1 MSNLPQSDSQLAL
14 SKAKIQLMLY
24 PDSVFYTTLAYSLK
38 QVFDDSIP
46 TAATNGTV
54 IKYNT
59 KFFMDLNPD
68 ERIFLM
74 LHEAMHCAFLHM
86 IRGKGYDQHIFNI
99 ACDHVINLQLIERG
113 FKMPKDGYAD
123 PVYTG
128 MSAEEIY
135 KILIQLPKP
144 PPKPMDGD
152 LQECDVPGE
161 LIEREMQDILMRAA
175 LKSQM
180 ANEKPGAI
188 PGEIQIFLNKLL
200 APKLPWH
207 RILQKYL
214 LTFAKNDYTFRKP
227 NRRFFPQYHL
237 PSLYSNQL
245 IDIAIAVDI
254 SGSVTDE
261 DFLRFVSETQNIM
274 KMMKTEKIT
283 LVQFDT
289 EIKSVTE
296 VRNVRELMDIDFIGR
311 GGTYIDPVLEWAN
324 ENKPQLLLVFT
335 DGYFNFYG
343 KDTKAKTLWLI
354 HDNKEFTAPF
364 GKVIH
369 YSMEN

>member
-1 MSNLPQSDSQLAL
+1 MPYTNQTEAQLAL
-14 SKAKIQLMLY
+14 SKAKIHLMLY

-38 QVFDDSIP
+38 QSFDDSIP

-68 ERIFLM
+68 ERVFLM
-74 LHEAMHCAFLHM
+74 LHEAMHCAYLHM
-86 IRGKGYDQHIFNI
+86 LRGINYDKHIFNI
-99 ACDHVINLQLIERG
+99 ACDHVINLQLVERG
-113 FKMPKDGYAD
+113 FKMPKGGYAD

-135 KILIQLPKP
+135 KVLIQLPKP
-144 PPKPMDGD
+144 PPQPMDGD
-152 LQECDVPGE
+152 LQECDAPGE
-161 LIEREMQDILMRAA
+161 LVEREMQDILMRAA

-180 ANEKPGAI
+180 ANEKTGAI

-214 LTFAKNDYTFRKP
+214 LAFAKNDYTFRKP
-227 NRRFFPQYHL
+227 NKRFFPQYHL
-237 PSLYSNQL
+237 PSLYSQQL
-245 IDIAIAVDI
+245 MDIAIAVDI
-254 SGSVTDE
+254 SGSVTDA

-274 KMMKTEKIT
+274 KMMKPEKIT

-296 VRNVRELMDIDFIGR
+296 VRNVRELMGIDFIGR
-311 GGTYIDPVLEWAN
+311 GGTYITPVLEWAN
-324 ENKPQLLLVFT
+324 ANKPQLLLVFT
-335 DGYFNFYG
+335 DGYFNFY
-343 KDTKAKTLWLI
+343 DETTKAKTLWLI
-354 HDNKEFTAPF
+354 HDNEKFTAPF

>member
-1 MSNLPQSDSQLAL
+1 MSSISQSNALLAL

-38 QVFDDSIP
+38 QSFDDSIP

-74 LHEAMHCAFLHM
+74 LHEAMHCAYLHI
-86 IRGKGYDQHIFNI
+86 IRGLNCDKHLFNI

-113 FKMPKDGYAD
+113 FKMPKGGYAD
-123 PVYTG
+123 AAYTD

-144 PPKPMDGD
+144 PPQDMDGD
-152 LQECDVPGE
+152 LQECDAPAE
-161 LIEREMQDILMRAA
+161 LVEREMQDIVMRAA

-214 LTFAKNDYTFRKP
+214 LTFAKNNYTFRKP
-227 NRRFFPQYHL
+227 NKRHFPKYHL
-237 PSLYSNQL
+237 PSLYSEQL

-254 SGSVTDE
+254 SGSVTDA
-261 DFLRFVSETQNIM
+261 DFLRFITETQSIM
-274 KMMKTEKIT
+274 KMMKPEKIT
-283 LVQFDT
+283 LIQFDT
-289 EIKSVTE
+289 EIQSVTQI
-296 VRNVRELMDIDFIGR
+296 RNVRELMAVNFIGR
-311 GGTYIDPVLEWAN
+311 GGTSITPVLEWADI
-324 ENKPQLLLVFT
+324 NKPQLLLVFT
-335 DGYFNFYG
+335 DGYFRFY
-343 KDTKAKTLWLI
+343 DQVTKVKTLWLI
-354 HDNKEFTAPF
+354 NDNKTFTAPF

-369 YSMEN
+369 YSMEK

>member
-1 MSNLPQSDSQLAL
+1 MSTTTHNEAQLAL
-14 SKAKIQLMLY
+14 SKTKVQLMLI
-24 PDSVFYTTLAYSLK
+24 PDSVFFTTLAYSLK
-38 QVFDDSIP
+38 QSFDDSIP

-59 KFFMDLNPD
+59 KFFIDLNPD
-68 ERIFLM
+68 QRIFLM
-74 LHEAMHCAFLHM
+74 LHEAMHCAYLHM
-86 IRGKGYDQHIFNI
+86 IRGAGRDKHIFNI

-113 FKMPKDGYAD
+113 FKMPQGGYAD
-123 PVYTG
+123 RVYTG
-128 MSAEEIY
+128 MSADEVY
-135 KILIQLPKP
+135 NILIQLPKP
-144 PPKPMDGD
+144 PPMPMDGD
-152 LQECDVPGE
+152 LQDCEQPTE
-161 LIEREMQDILMRAA
+161 LVEQEMQDVLMRAA
-175 LKSQM
+175 LQSQM

-214 LTFAKNDYTFRKP
+214 LTFAKNDFTFRKP

-237 PSLYSNQL
+237 PSLYSEQL

-261 DFLRFVSETQNIM
+261 NFLRFVSETHNVM
-274 KMMKTEKIT
+274 KMMKPEKIT

-289 EIKSVTE
+289 EIQSVTQL
-296 VRNVRELMDIDFIGR
+296 RNVRDLKEVDFVGR
-311 GGTYIDPVLEWAN
+311 GGTDIQPVLNWAN

-335 DGYFNFYG
+335 DGYFNFY
-343 KDTKAKTLWLI
+343 DVTTKTRTLWLI
-354 HDNKEFTAPF
+354 HDNQKFTAPF